1 MFKIIHES
9 INSLNSNMFFAGIM
23 MLTLN
28 IGSRYVQ
35 LNLSPSAESYLKYA
49 ITKEFLVFTIA
60 WMGTRN
66 IYVALTLTAVFV
78 VLADYAF
85 NDKSNFCILPEK
97 FKKLQDSIDMNNGV
111 GIELSKSKNIDEEK
125 IKNKITKWNL
135 ISCFIAAPPFVVSAS
150 VCFCFFC
157 LGFAPPC
164 EASRFLFANSENAA
178 VADFEEAAF

>member
-1 MFKIIHES
+1 MISKIHES
-9 INSLNSNMFFAGIM
+9 VNSLNSNMFFAGIM

-66 IYVALTLTAVFV
+66 IYVAITLTAAFV
-78 VLADYAF
+78 ILADYGL

-97 FKKLQDSIDMNNGV
+97 FKKLQDSIDANNDK
-111 GIELSKSKNIDEEK
+111 IISELE
-125 IKNKITKWNL
+125 IKNAVDILEKAKKQRENRIQLGYLSFYDNAKI
-135 ISCFIAAPPFVVSAS
+135 
-150 VCFCFFC
+150 
-157 LGFAPPC
+157 
-164 EASRFLFANSENAA
+164 
-178 VADFEEAAF
+178 

>member
-1 MFKIIHES
+1 
-9 INSLNSNMFFAGIM
+9 MFFAGIM

-66 IYVALTLTAVFV
+66 IYVALTLTAAFV
-78 VLADYAF
+78 ILADYGL

-97 FKKLQDSIDMNNGV
+97 FKKLQDSIDTNNDK
-111 GIELSKSKNIDEEK
+111 IISELE
-125 IKNKITKWNL
+125 IKNAMDTLEKAKKQQDNRVQLGYLSFYDNAKI
-135 ISCFIAAPPFVVSAS
+135 
-150 VCFCFFC
+150 
-157 LGFAPPC
+157 
-164 EASRFLFANSENAA
+164 
-178 VADFEEAAF
+178 

>member
-1 MFKIIHES
+1 MISKIHES
-9 INSLNSNMFFAGIM
+9 VSSLNSNMFFAGIM

-66 IYVALTLTAVFV
+66 IYVALTLTAAFV
-78 VLADYAF
+78 ILADYGL

-97 FKKLQDSIDMNNGV
+97 FKKLQDSIDTNNDK
-111 GIELSKSKNIDEEK
+111 IISELE
-125 IKNKITKWNL
+125 IKNAMDTLEKAKKQQDNRVQLGYLSFYDNVKI
-135 ISCFIAAPPFVVSAS
+135 
-150 VCFCFFC
+150 
-157 LGFAPPC
+157 
-164 EASRFLFANSENAA
+164 
-178 VADFEEAAF
+178 

>member
-1 MFKIIHES
+1 MISKVHES
-9 INSLNSNMFFAGIM
+9 ISSLNTNMFFAGIM

-66 IYVALTLTAVFV
+66 IYVALTLTAAFV
-78 VLADYAF
+78 ILADYGL

-97 FKKLQDSIDMNNGV
+97 FKKLQDSIDTNNDK
-111 GIELSKSKNIDEEK
+111 IISELE
-125 IKNKITKWNL
+125 IKNAMDVLEKAKRQRENRIQLGYLSFYDNIKI
-135 ISCFIAAPPFVVSAS
+135 
-150 VCFCFFC
+150 
-157 LGFAPPC
+157 
-164 EASRFLFANSENAA
+164 
-178 VADFEEAAF
+178 

>member
-1 MFKIIHES
+1 MFKTIHES
-9 INSLNSNMFFAGIM
+9 ISSLNSNMFFAGIM

-97 FKKLQDSIDMNNGV
+97 FKKIQDSIDTNNDK
-111 GIELSKSKNIDEEK
+111 IISELEIKSAMDILEK
-125 IKNKITKWNL
+125 AKKQRENRIQFGYLSFYDNVKI
-135 ISCFIAAPPFVVSAS
+135 
-150 VCFCFFC
+150 
-157 LGFAPPC
+157 
-164 EASRFLFANSENAA
+164 
-178 VADFEEAAF
+178 

>member
-1 MFKIIHES
+1 MFKSVHES
-9 INSLNSNMFFAGIM
+9 ISSLNSNMFFAGIM

-66 IYVALTLTAVFV
+66 IYVALTLTAAFV
-78 VLADYAF
+78 ILADYGL

-97 FKKLQDSIDMNNGV
+97 FKKLQDSIDSNNDK
-111 GIELSKSKNIDEEK
+111 IISELEIKSAMDILEK
-125 IKNKITKWNL
+125 AKKQRENRIQLGYLSFYDNVKI
-135 ISCFIAAPPFVVSAS
+135 
-150 VCFCFFC
+150 
-157 LGFAPPC
+157 
-164 EASRFLFANSENAA
+164 
-178 VADFEEAAF
+178 

>member
-1 MFKIIHES
+1 
-9 INSLNSNMFFAGIM
+9 MFFAGIM

-66 IYVALTLTAVFV
+66 IYVALTLTAAFV
-78 VLADYAF
+78 ILADYGL

-97 FKKLQDSIDMNNGV
+97 FKKLQNSIDTNNDK
-111 GIELSKSKNIDEEK
+111 IISELE
-125 IKNKITKWNL
+125 IKNAMEILEKAKKQQDNR
-135 ISCFIAAPPFVVSAS
+135 VQ
-150 VCFCFFC
+150 
-157 LGFAPPC
+157 LGYLTFYDNNK
-164 EASRFLFANSENAA
+164 L
-178 VADFEEAAF
+178 

>member
-1 MFKIIHES
+1 MLSKINEY

-97 FKKLQDSIDMNNGV
+97 FKKLQDSIDVNNDK
-111 GIELSKSKNIDEEK
+111 IISELE
-125 IKNKITKWNL
+125 IKNAMDILEKAKKQRENRIQLGYLSFYDNTKL
-135 ISCFIAAPPFVVSAS
+135 
-150 VCFCFFC
+150 
-157 LGFAPPC
+157 
-164 EASRFLFANSENAA
+164 
-178 VADFEEAAF
+178 

>member
-1 MFKIIHES
+1 MITKIHES
-9 INSLNSNMFFAGIM
+9 ISSLNSNMFFAGIM

-66 IYVALTLTAVFV
+66 IYVALTLTAAFV
-78 VLADYAF
+78 ILADYGL

-97 FKKLQDSIDMNNGV
+97 FKKLQDSIDTNNDK
-111 GIELSKSKNIDEEK
+111 IISELE
-125 IKNKITKWNL
+125 IKNAMDTLEKAKKQQDNRVQLGYLSFYDNVKI
-135 ISCFIAAPPFVVSAS
+135 
-150 VCFCFFC
+150 
-157 LGFAPPC
+157 
-164 EASRFLFANSENAA
+164 
-178 VADFEEAAF
+178 

>member
-1 MFKIIHES
+1 
-9 INSLNSNMFFAGIM
+9 MFFAGIM

-66 IYVALTLTAVFV
+66 IYVALTLTAAFV
-78 VLADYAF
+78 ILADYGL

-97 FKKLQDSIDMNNGV
+97 FKKLQNSIDTNNDK
-111 GIELSKSKNIDEEK
+111 IISELE
-125 IKNKITKWNL
+125 IKNAMEILEKAKKQQQNR
-135 ISCFIAAPPFVVSAS
+135 VQ
-150 VCFCFFC
+150 
-157 LGFAPPC
+157 LGYLTFYDNNK
-164 EASRFLFANSENAA
+164 L
-178 VADFEEAAF
+178 

>member
-1 MFKIIHES
+1 MFKTIHES
-9 INSLNSNMFFAGIM
+9 ISSLNSNMFFAGIM

-97 FKKLQDSIDMNNGV
+97 FKKLQDSIDINNDK
-111 GIELSKSKNIDEEK
+111 IISELEIKSAMDILEK
-125 IKNKITKWNL
+125 AKKQRENRIQLGYLSFYDNVKI
-135 ISCFIAAPPFVVSAS
+135 
-150 VCFCFFC
+150 
-157 LGFAPPC
+157 
-164 EASRFLFANSENAA
+164 
-178 VADFEEAAF
+178 

>member
-1 MFKIIHES
+1 MFKSINES
-9 INSLNSNMFFAGIM
+9 ISSLNSNMFFAGIM

-66 IYVALTLTAVFV
+66 IYVALTLTAAFII
-78 VLADYAF
+78 LTDYGL

-97 FKKLQDSIDMNNGV
+97 FKKLQDSIDTNNDK
-111 GIELSKSKNIDEEK
+111 IISELEIKSAMDILEKAKNQRANRVQLGYLSFYDNVK
-125 IKNKITKWNL
+125 I
-135 ISCFIAAPPFVVSAS
+135 
-150 VCFCFFC
+150 
-157 LGFAPPC
+157 
-164 EASRFLFANSENAA
+164 
-178 VADFEEAAF
+178 

>member
-1 MFKIIHES
+1 
-9 INSLNSNMFFAGIM
+9 MFFAGIM

-97 FKKLQDSIDMNNGV
+97 FKKIQDSIDTNNDK
-111 GIELSKSKNIDEEK
+111 IISELEIKSAMDILEK
-125 IKNKITKWNL
+125 AKKQRENRIQLGYLSFYDNVKI
-135 ISCFIAAPPFVVSAS
+135 
-150 VCFCFFC
+150 
-157 LGFAPPC
+157 
-164 EASRFLFANSENAA
+164 
-178 VADFEEAAF
+178 

>member
-1 MFKIIHES
+1 
-9 INSLNSNMFFAGIM
+9 MFFAGIM

-66 IYVALTLTAVFV
+66 IYVALTLTAAFV
-78 VLADYAF
+78 ILADYGL

-97 FKKLQDSIDMNNGV
+97 FKKLQDSIDANNDK
-111 GIELSKSKNIDEEK
+111 IISELE
-125 IKNKITKWNL
+125 IKNAVDILEKAKKQRENRTQLGYLSFYDNSKI
-135 ISCFIAAPPFVVSAS
+135 
-150 VCFCFFC
+150 
-157 LGFAPPC
+157 
-164 EASRFLFANSENAA
+164 
-178 VADFEEAAF
+178 

>member
-1 MFKIIHES
+1 MFKNIHES
-9 INSLNSNMFFAGIM
+9 ISSLNSNMFFAGIM

-66 IYVALTLTAVFV
+66 IYVALTLTAAFV
-78 VLADYAF
+78 ILADYGL

-97 FKKLQDSIDMNNGV
+97 FKKLQNSIDTNNDK
-111 GIELSKSKNIDEEK
+111 IISELE
-125 IKNKITKWNL
+125 IKNAMEILEKAKKQQDNR
-135 ISCFIAAPPFVVSAS
+135 VQ
-150 VCFCFFC
+150 
-157 LGFAPPC
+157 LGYLTFYDNNK
-164 EASRFLFANSENAA
+164 L
-178 VADFEEAAF
+178 

>member
-1 MFKIIHES
+1 MFKSINES
-9 INSLNSNMFFAGIM
+9 ISSLNSNMFFAGIM

-66 IYVALTLTAVFV
+66 IYVALTLTAAFV
-78 VLADYAF
+78 ILADYGL

-97 FKKLQDSIDMNNGV
+97 FKKLQDSIDTNNDK
-111 GIELSKSKNIDEEK
+111 IISELEIKSAMDILEKAKKQRENRVQLGYLSFYDNIK
-125 IKNKITKWNL
+125 I
-135 ISCFIAAPPFVVSAS
+135 
-150 VCFCFFC
+150 
-157 LGFAPPC
+157 
-164 EASRFLFANSENAA
+164 
-178 VADFEEAAF
+178 

>member
-1 MFKIIHES
+1 MFKS
-9 INSLNSNMFFAGIM
+9 INDSISSLNSNMFFAGIM

-66 IYVALTLTAVFV
+66 IYVALTLTAAFV
-78 VLADYAF
+78 ILADYGL

-97 FKKLQDSIDMNNGV
+97 FKKLQDSIDSNNDK
-111 GIELSKSKNIDEEK
+111 IISELEIKSAMDILEK
-125 IKNKITKWNL
+125 AKKQRENRVQLGYLSFYDNVKI
-135 ISCFIAAPPFVVSAS
+135 
-150 VCFCFFC
+150 
-157 LGFAPPC
+157 
-164 EASRFLFANSENAA
+164 
-178 VADFEEAAF
+178 

>member
-1 MFKIIHES
+1 MFKNVHES
-9 INSLNSNMFFAGIM
+9 ISSLNSNMFFAGIM

-66 IYVALTLTAVFV
+66 IYVALTLTAAFV
-78 VLADYAF
+78 ILADYGL

-97 FKKLQDSIDMNNGV
+97 FKKLQDSIDSNNDK
-111 GIELSKSKNIDEEK
+111 IISELE
-125 IKNKITKWNL
+125 IKNAMDILEKAKKQRENRIQLGYLSFYDNVKI
-135 ISCFIAAPPFVVSAS
+135 
-150 VCFCFFC
+150 
-157 LGFAPPC
+157 
-164 EASRFLFANSENAA
+164 
-178 VADFEEAAF
+178 

>member
-1 MFKIIHES
+1 MFKS
-9 INSLNSNMFFAGIM
+9 INESVSSLNSNMFFAGIM

-66 IYVALTLTAVFV
+66 IYVALTLTAAFV
-78 VLADYAF
+78 ILADYGL

-97 FKKLQDSIDMNNGV
+97 FKKLQNSIDTNN
-111 GIELSKSKNIDEEK
+111 D
-125 IKNKITKWNL
+125 NKI
-135 ISCFIAAPPFVVSAS
+135 S
-150 VCFCFFC
+150 
-157 LGFAPPC
+157 
-164 EASRFLFANSENAA
+164 
-178 VADFEEAAF
+178 

>member
-1 MFKIIHES
+1 
-9 INSLNSNMFFAGIM
+9 MFFAGIM

-66 IYVALTLTAVFV
+66 IYVALTLTAAFV
-78 VLADYAF
+78 ILADYGL

-97 FKKLQDSIDMNNGV
+97 FKKLQDSIDTNNDK
-111 GIELSKSKNIDEEK
+111 IISELE
-125 IKNKITKWNL
+125 IKNAMETLEKAKKQQDNRVQLGYLSFYDNVKI
-135 ISCFIAAPPFVVSAS
+135 
-150 VCFCFFC
+150 
-157 LGFAPPC
+157 
-164 EASRFLFANSENAA
+164 
-178 VADFEEAAF
+178 

>member
-1 MFKIIHES
+1 MFKTIHES
-9 INSLNSNMFFAGIM
+9 ISSLNSNMFFAGIM

-97 FKKLQDSIDMNNGV
+97 FKKLQDSIDSNNDK
-111 GIELSKSKNIDEEK
+111 IISELEIKSAMDILEK
-125 IKNKITKWNL
+125 AKKQRENRIQLGYLSFYDNVKI
-135 ISCFIAAPPFVVSAS
+135 
-150 VCFCFFC
+150 
-157 LGFAPPC
+157 
-164 EASRFLFANSENAA
+164 
-178 VADFEEAAF
+178 

>member
-1 MFKIIHES
+1 MFKNVHES
-9 INSLNSNMFFAGIM
+9 ISSLNSNMFFAGIM

-66 IYVALTLTAVFV
+66 IYVALTLTAAFV
-78 VLADYAF
+78 ILADYGL

-97 FKKLQDSIDMNNGV
+97 FKKLQDSIDSNNDK
-111 GIELSKSKNIDEEK
+111 IISELEIKSAMDILEK
-125 IKNKITKWNL
+125 AKKQRENRVQLGYLSFYDNVKI
-135 ISCFIAAPPFVVSAS
+135 
-150 VCFCFFC
+150 
-157 LGFAPPC
+157 
-164 EASRFLFANSENAA
+164 
-178 VADFEEAAF
+178 

>member
-1 MFKIIHES
+1 MFKTIHES
-9 INSLNSNMFFAGIM
+9 ISSLNSNTFFAGIM

-85 NDKSNFCILPEK
+85 NDKSNFCILPEN
-97 FKKLQDSIDMNNGV
+97 FKKLQDSID
-111 GIELSKSKNIDEEK
+111 
-125 IKNKITKWNL
+125 
-135 ISCFIAAPPFVVSAS
+135 
-150 VCFCFFC
+150 
-157 LGFAPPC
+157 
-164 EASRFLFANSENAA
+164 ANSDKIISELEIKSAMDILEKAKKQRENRIQLGYLSFYDN
-178 VADFEEAAF
+178 VKI

>member
-1 MFKIIHES
+1 
-9 INSLNSNMFFAGIM
+9 MFFAGIM

-97 FKKLQDSIDMNNGV
+97 FKKLQDSIDTNNDK
-111 GIELSKSKNIDEEK
+111 IISELEIKSAMDILEK
-125 IKNKITKWNL
+125 AKKQRENRIQLGYLSFYDNVKI
-135 ISCFIAAPPFVVSAS
+135 
-150 VCFCFFC
+150 
-157 LGFAPPC
+157 
-164 EASRFLFANSENAA
+164 
-178 VADFEEAAF
+178 